1 MDELIATIAVDT
13 LSQKKVEAT
22 DREHA
27 ILLAAEREF
36 IEKGFA
42 GARTT
47 TIAAAAGVTHSMLH
61 YYFRTKE
68 ALFERICQDK
78 LSEMAAKV
86 FAALLEDNAPIN
98 ERILEAARRHFEFV
112 KVNYR
117 LPILL
122 LTEYR
127 QDPTRLDAWFA
138 SVKTLFSSMRKRFNT
153 QVEQATQRGEIASID
168 MLSLFIDILALNL
181 TSVAFAEPAAMIAGV
196 SPEEYLDKR
205 LEENLLTIRKRI
217 EP

>member
-1 MDELIATIAVDT
+1 MDELTAKTAANIPSQESAE
-13 LSQKKVEAT
+13 LS

-27 ILLAAEREF
+27 ILLAAENEF
-36 IEKGFA
+36 IKKGFA

-68 ALFERICQDK
+68 ALFERICHEK
-78 LSEMAAKV
+78 LSEMATKV
-86 FAALLEDNAPIN
+86 FATLLEDHAPIK
-98 ERILEAARRHFEFV
+98 ERILSAARRHFEFV

-117 LPILL
+117 LPMLL

-127 QDPTRLDAWFA
+127 QDPGRLDGWFG
-138 SVKTLFSSMRKRFNT
+138 SVKNLLTSMMAQFNA
-153 QVEQATQRGEIASID
+153 QVDEAVKRGEIVPID
-168 MLSLFIDILALNL
+168 MMTLFIDILALNL
-181 TSVAFAEPAAMIAGV
+181 TSVAFAEPASMIA
-196 SPEEYLDKR
+196 SLQLQEYLDKR